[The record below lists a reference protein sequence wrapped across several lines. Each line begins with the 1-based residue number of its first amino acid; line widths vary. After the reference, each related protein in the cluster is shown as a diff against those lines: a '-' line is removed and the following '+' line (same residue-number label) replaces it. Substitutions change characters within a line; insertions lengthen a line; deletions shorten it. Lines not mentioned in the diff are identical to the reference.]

1 MILFN
6 LGIYNYHP
14 VPCGI
19 LLIFFYMAKFFS
31 YIRTEELCRHT
42 GDPFVCLLTVNQV
55 EVQTAI
61 SESRHLY
68 LMIVQRYFQQ

>member
-42 GDPFVCLLTVNQV
+42 GLLTVNQV